1 MTYLYEM
8 VTRVDDQF
16 LIDLIKSGKEYYV
29 LDARDDDRAGGHIP
43 GSIHVADSMESS
55 TKTLKFTKIS

>member
-1 MTYLYEM
+1 M

-16 LIDLIKSGKEYYV
+16 LIDLIKSGKEYHV

-43 GSIHVADSMESS
+43 GSIHIEDSM
-55 TKTLKFTKIS
+55 

>member
-1 MTYLYEM
+1 M

-43 GSIHVADSMESS
+43 GSIHVADSMESN
-55 TKTLKFTKIS
+55 TKTLKSTNIY